1 MENEKK
7 EVEKIQ
13 EKPDYTQNAPR
24 YEQPPEIH
32 HHYYYEPPPPK
43 AKGKSSKPSIAGAL
57 LLIAAILGI
66 AGGVALVSLGF
77 VFGDMEEGLFFFGDE
92 QNGDIT
98 GTVVSINGT
107 PLADVNISIMGE
119 PFSTKTDSDGNYI
132 IYNVPSGNQK
142 IMVEKEGYV
151 TIIYKAFISPSQ
163 HSQDKNKDF
172 SNEYDFTLQSGEGVV
187 EKGSYPPWDLIRGI
201 STVCGVLIVVFS
213 VVALIG
219 AIQAFRRTGWGIAMT
234 GAVLG
239 LFTIVGTLFA
249 LIAIFILV
257 ISKDEFN
264 GSSGY
269 NPPHEPGR
277 V

>member
-1 MENEKK
+1 
-7 EVEKIQ
+7 
-13 EKPDYTQNAPR
+13 
-24 YEQPPEIH
+24 
-32 HHYYYEPPPPK
+32 
-43 AKGKSSKPSIAGAL
+43 
-57 LLIAAILGI
+57 
-66 AGGVALVSLGF
+66 
-77 VFGDMEEGLFFFGDE
+77 MEEGFAFFGEE

-98 GTVVSINGT
+98 GTVVAINGT
-107 PLADVNISIMGE
+107 PIADVNISIIGE
-119 PFSTKTDSDGNYI
+119 PLSTKTDSDGNYI

-163 HSQDKNKDF
+163 HSRDKENDF

-187 EKGSYPPWDLIRGI
+187 EKGSYPPWDLIRGMT
-201 STVCGVLIVVFS
+201 TVCGVLMVVFS
-213 VVALIG
+213 IVILIG

-239 LFTIVGTLFA
+239 LFTVMGTLFA

-264 GSSGY
+264 GNTEY
-269 NPPHEPGR
+269 NHPHEPGR
-277 V
+277 T